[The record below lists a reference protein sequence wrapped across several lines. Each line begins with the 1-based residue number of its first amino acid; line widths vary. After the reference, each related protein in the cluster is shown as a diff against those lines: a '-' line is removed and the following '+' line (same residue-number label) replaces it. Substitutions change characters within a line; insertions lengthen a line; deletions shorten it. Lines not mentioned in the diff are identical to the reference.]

1 MDEVINAAAATD
13 LVVTSSTKKI
23 KRLFGSTS
31 STDMFFKG
39 GQAPI
44 GIDVEKDPWFTE
56 FLKGGFTSISHGNGG
71 FSRDYGIVEDRLH
84 IGGEGNGWNAIP
96 PVDCTIKQGELC
108 ADYRVGGK
116 NLDFWN
122 SHMILRN
129 KMGAENYIIAN
140 MLKGTLEQLYRQID
154 ATLPQKA
161 IFIQFNEETGP
172 EQWGNGANYANEC
185 YEWQAAIEKHYPQ
198 QRFRYVFDVPNLW
211 NAENGISEKAA
222 RWAEEI
228 VSVKP
233 VDKKKWSIRQYC
245 HGWDMWALTGNL
257 ENDIAQIDNAIN
269 KVLPEFTRIISESVF
284 AGCKVFLG
292 QVSAHEYDKAGIIR
306 GANYIVSAYAR
317 FTKHF
322 IDSLIDGPVQYIG
335 QCYIG
340 MNSWINKQLA
350 PNLDFQWVSVM
361 NNLYV
366 QGLKAC
372 KFSGIDTEVD
382 IYGGYKDRTLRIV
395 MQNRSGREV
404 ALPKT
409 FTFDGV
415 QMDFVPV
422 KVIGRACA
430 AVNSTNST
438 DHDPTAKGFLS
449 GYGIYYFEI
458 LGQ

>member
-1 MDEVINAAAATD
+1 MSEPLI
-13 LVVTSSTKKI
+13 VTTSKKKI

-39 GQAPI
+39 GQSPI
-44 GIDVEKDPWFTE
+44 GIDVEKDQWFTE

-96 PVDCTIKQGELC
+96 PVDCSIKQGELC
-108 ADYRVGGK
+108 ADFRVGGK

-129 KMGAENYIIAN
+129 RMGAENYIIAN

-185 YEWQAAIEKHYPQ
+185 YEWQAAIEKKYPQ
-198 QRFRYVFDVPNLW
+198 QRFRYVFDVPTLW
-211 NAENGISEKAA
+211 HSENGTSEKAA

-228 VSVKP
+228 VSVRP
-233 VDKKKWSIRQYC
+233 VDKKKWCIRQYA

-257 ENDIAQIDNAIN
+257 ESDMVQIDNAIN
-269 KVLPEFTRIISESVF
+269 VVLPQFTRIISESVF
-284 AGCKVFLG
+284 AGCKVFIG
-292 QVSAHEYDKAGIIR
+292 QVSAHEYNQSGTIR

-317 FTKHF
+317 FTKHW
-322 IDSLIDGPVQYIG
+322 IDSLRDGPVQYIG

-340 MNSWINKQLA
+340 MNAWINKSYV
-350 PNLDFQWVSVM
+350 PNMDFQFVSVQ
-361 NNLYV
+361 NNLWV

-372 KFSGIDTEVD
+372 SFSPFHPEVD
-382 IYGGYKDRTLRIV
+382 VFGGYKDGYRII
-395 MQNRSGREV
+395 MQNRSDAEV
-404 ALPKT
+404 VLPESLKLDGNDYPFEPSKVVARSCISKT
-409 FTFDGV
+409 STTSTEYDPMV
-415 QMDFVPV
+415 R
-422 KVIGRACA
+422 KVLAP
-430 AVNSTNST
+430 NSINF
-438 DHDPTAKGFLS
+438 FL
-449 GYGIYYFEI
+449 ITKK
-458 LGQ
+458 

>member
-1 MDEVINAAAATD
+1 MAAPGLVIN
-13 LVVTSSTKKI
+13 TSKKKI

-39 GQAPI
+39 GQTPI

-96 PVDCTIKQGELC
+96 PVDCSIKQGELC
-108 ADYRVGGK
+108 ADFKVGGK

-129 KMGAENYIIAN
+129 KMGAENYLIAN

-154 ATLPQKA
+154 ATLPQKV

-185 YEWQAAIEKHYPQ
+185 YEWKDAIEKHYPQ
-198 QRFRYVFDVPNLW
+198 QRFRYVFDVPNFW
-211 NAENGISEKAA
+211 HAENGISDKAT

-233 VDKKKWSIRQYC
+233 IDKKKWCIRQYC

-257 ENDIAQIDNAIN
+257 ESDMAQVEFASTV
-269 KVLPEFTRIISESVF
+269 VLPLFTQAIADSVF

-306 GANYIVSAYAR
+306 GSNYIVNFYAR
-317 FTKHF
+317 MTKHWL
-322 IDSLIDGPVQYIG
+322 DSLRDGTVQYIG

-340 MNSWINKQLA
+340 MNAWINKSYV
-350 PNLDFQWVSVM
+350 PNLDFQYLSVQ
-361 NNLYV
+361 NNLWV
-366 QGLKAC
+366 PGLRV
-372 KFSGIDTEVD
+372 FSISELHPEVD
-382 IYGGYKDRTLRIV
+382 AFGGYKDGSYRIV
-395 MQNRSGREV
+395 MQNRSDAEV
-404 ALPKT
+404 MLPATALL
-409 FTFDGV
+409 DGY
-415 QMDFVPV
+415 DTPFEPS
-422 KVIGRACA
+422 KVIARSCSSKTSTTSTEYNPMIKRALA
-430 AVNSTNST
+430 PNSINFFAITR
-438 DHDPTAKGFLS
+438 D
-449 GYGIYYFEI
+449 
-458 LGQ
+458 